1 MAVIEKQTTRIQE
14 HHKLILKN
22 LTLTIILFT
31 IFLHLCH
38 YLSCSNG
45 VRFITHRAIVPS
57 PVFSSKYVNAT
68 RCIQVDMHM
77 YVYFTSTRKHVSH
90 NEISI
95 PVQVRNEWCLAMC
108 NRRLCMRNTWHNGP
122 CCSGDRRLIVLFLPY
137 LSGETTGLFDTSSKT
152 SVQ

>member
-57 PVFSSKYVNAT
+57 QVVSCQYVHAT
-68 RCIQVDMHM
+68 LCIQVDM
-77 YVYFTSTRKHVSH
+77 YVYFHEHQKTCTSAKWMMPGNVQQDCLCTILATMAHAVMATVARVIPPMSYRRDNRFVWYLFRNKCTVG
-90 NEISI
+90 ISI
-95 PVQVRNEWCLAMC
+95 
-108 NRRLCMRNTWHNGP
+108 
-122 CCSGDRRLIVLFLPY
+122 F
-137 LSGETTGLFDTSSKT
+137 
-152 SVQ
+152 